1 MRLVQTL
8 VVRDEIDVV
17 EAQLDYHLSAGVDFV
32 LATDHESR
40 AGTAE
45 VLERYE
51 RSSRLRLLRASGP
64 VREHEWRTRM
74 ARLAAAEHGADWV
87 INTDADE
94 FWMPRRG
101 TLKEAFAAI
110 PGPYGVVWA
119 TSRHFVP
126 RPDGDAPFFE
136 RMTVRFSA
144 QAALNDPLSP
154 YRPHAKAAHRADP
167 DAIVR
172 HGSHRVE
179 TRYEPLPH
187 WHPFDVLHF
196 PFRSVEQYER
206 KTVRRARPGA
216 DSRLGQYVRGLQ
228 AREQGRV
235 REVYEAL
242 VVDEAMLSRGRAAG
256 SLVVDTRLRDA
267 LRSGSLVAPEADASE
282 VAADAAALREAEI
295 VRLLRFAT
303 DLRARLDRIERRR
316 WTRR

>member
-17 EAQLDYHLSAGVDFV
+17 EAQLAYHLAAGVDFV
-32 LATDHESR
+32 LAADHESQD
-40 AGTAE
+40 GTTD
-45 VLERYE
+45 VLERHE
-51 RSSRLRLLRASGP
+51 RDGHLRILRVSGP
-64 VREHEWRTRM
+64 VREHEWRTEM
-74 ARLAAAEHGADWV
+74 ARLAASEHGADWV

-94 FWMPRRG
+94 FWLPRRG
-101 TLKEAFAAI
+101 TLKEAFAAV
-110 PGPYGVVWA
+110 PPPYGVVWA

-126 RPDGDAPFFE
+126 RPDDGAPFYE

-167 DAIVR
+167 DVVVR
-172 HGSHRVE
+172 HGSHRAE
-179 TRYEPLPH
+179 TRFEPLPH

-196 PFRSVEQYER
+196 PFRSLEQYER
-206 KTVRRARPGA
+206 KTVRRARPGS

-235 REVYEAL
+235 GEVYAAM
-242 VVDEAMLSRGRAAG
+242 VVDDTMLERGLAAG

-267 LRSGSLVAPEADASE
+267 LRGEPSRDEHTNE
-282 VAADAAALREAEI
+282 NAADAAALRDAEI

-316 WTRR
+316 GARRP